1 MEETGM
7 KRQEVTWRVYWI
19 ADKPDWQAALER
31 YELATGAK
39 PRRVRVSEKAPEE
52 LLFLV
57 REVPGLEMEAGKG
70 LLARDVWLTHEE
82 EQKEPQMSLFGE

>member
-1 MEETGM
+1 MRDTV
-7 KRQEVTWRVYWI
+7 QWRVYFI
-19 ADKPDWQAALER
+19 EGKTDWQAALER

-39 PRRVRVSEKAPEE
+39 PRRARVSEKAPEE
-52 LLFLV
+52 LLSLV

-82 EQKEPQMSLFGE
+82 EQKEPQMSLFGEVEG